1 MKKTLLTIIIACIAI
16 TNFYAQRAISEEV
29 SYFDIRIPNQPLESS
44 VKTYKVIVDTPYT
57 LTVEELDAQSKAD
70 FEAEKANYG
79 NILKESEEEYQDR
92 LANHDDE
99 VKKAE
104 ARYDKEM
111 ADFKDLS
118 LLERLALTDQGKKP
132 QLIVPSKPTYVKP
145 REPQYIQPNLDDH
158 LIFDNQVLADGV
170 ELLGYQKGGSDV
182 LFIINISKMV
192 FQDNGG
198 QTFYSQPT
206 TLKVMKG
213 SAVINEKTFDN
224 EFQFLTSSSSNTINL
239 DRHEKNNVNKIMR
252 NISTYIN
259 EEFGHIPVA
268 SNIMIEYPKNKDREY
283 DALENAKIKALSA
296 YRKLKKDATTETR
309 ERAKSELEAVRE
321 VWKAELAKIDY
332 NDKKAVMNKDVAK
345 MIFFNLMRVDI
356 SLKDKA
362 QAEETLAAM
371 QEKRIDLDLSYDEK
385 NTFTRLEEQVYKM

>member
-1 MKKTLLTIIIACIAI
+1 
-16 TNFYAQRAISEEV
+16 
-29 SYFDIRIPNQPLESS
+29 
-44 VKTYKVIVDTPYT
+44 
-57 LTVEELDAQSKAD
+57 
-70 FEAEKANYG
+70 
-79 NILKESEEEYQDR
+79 
-92 LANHDDE
+92 
-99 VKKAE
+99 
-104 ARYDKEM
+104 M